1 VVSVIGR
8 GLGESYKGK
17 GVRGRRKKG
26 QTTLS
31 DKTKPFTVVQDDRLK
46 DR

>member
-1 VVSVIGR
+1 MGR

-31 DKTKPFTVVQDDRLK
+31 DKTKPFTVVQDGRNVSF
-46 DR
+46 